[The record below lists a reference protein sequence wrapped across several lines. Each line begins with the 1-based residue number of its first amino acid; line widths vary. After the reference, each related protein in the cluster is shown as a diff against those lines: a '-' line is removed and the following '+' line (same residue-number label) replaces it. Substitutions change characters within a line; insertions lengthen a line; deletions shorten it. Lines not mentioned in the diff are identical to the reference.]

1 MDNTFDKAAWAAKKQ
16 AARQDAYDMIE
27 QYLDNMSLEEESI
40 RQYLTVQG
48 RFPQCSVGNAILIA
62 AQKPEAT
69 CYKTYAEWSKENIFI
84 LRGETGFSMLVP
96 NGTYTGKDGK
106 THTNF
111 DVQKVFDISQTNAP
125 PKADVPDVRQ
135 SLQALL
141 MRPVCPVQ
149 VVDQQKGAVYV
160 AAENRVEIGRG
171 LSVEESF
178 RTITMALAHGEL
190 AKTIPDYK
198 PGAPQNSFYARCIS
212 YVVCVRYGVEPKTY
226 HFQDLP
232 QALGNCNNRELRQ
245 HLTVIH
251 TAALTMIDRT
261 DKAKQAILARQPEER
276 EAR

>member
-1 MDNTFDKAAWAAKKQ
+1 MDNTFDKAAWAEQKQ
-16 AARQDAYDMIE
+16 ARRQAAYDVIE
-27 QYLDNMSLEEESI
+27 QYLDNMPLEEASI
-40 RQYLTVQG
+40 RQYLTAQG
-48 RFPQCSVGNAILIA
+48 RFPQCSVGNTVLIA

-69 CYKTYAEWSKENIFI
+69 CYRTYEDWGKENISI
-84 LRGETGFSMLVP
+84 QRGEKGFSMLVP
-96 NGTYTGKDGK
+96 NGTYMGKDGK

-111 DVQKVFDISQTNAP
+111 DVQKVFDISQTNAE
-125 PKADVPDVRQ
+125 KAPMSFDVRQ
-135 SLQALL
+135 SLQAML

-160 AAENRVEIGRG
+160 ADGNRVEIGRG

-178 RTITMALAHGEL
+178 RTVTLALAHGEL

-226 HFQDLP
+226 SFQDLP

-245 HLTVIH
+245 HLTVIR
-251 TAALTMIDRT
+251 TAALTMIDRA
-261 DKAKQAILARQPEER
+261 DKAKQAILARQR
-276 EAR
+276 EDRDPR

>member
-16 AARQDAYDMIE
+16 TARQEAYDKIE
-27 QYLDNMSLEEESI
+27 RYLDDMPLEEASI
-40 RQYLTVQG
+40 RQYLTAQG

-62 AQKPEAT
+62 AQKPDAT
-69 CYKTYAEWSKENIFI
+69 CYRTYEDWSKENISI
-84 LRGETGFSMLVP
+84 RRGEKGFSMLVP

-111 DVQKVFDISQTNAP
+111 DVQKVFDISQTNAE
-125 PKADVPDVRQ
+125 KAPMSFDMRQ

-141 MRPVCPVQ
+141 MRPACPVQ

-160 AAENRVEIGRG
+160 PDGNRVEIGRG
-171 LSVEESF
+171 LTVEESF
-178 RTITMALAHGEL
+178 RTLTMALAHGEL

-226 HFQDLP
+226 SFQDLP
-232 QALGNCNNRELRQ
+232 QSLGNCNNRELRQ
-245 HLTVIH
+245 HLAVIR
-251 TAALTMIDRT
+251 TAALTMINRA
-261 DKAKQAILARQPEER
+261 DKAKQAILARQR
-276 EAR
+276 EDRDAR